1 MHGGIIAVKLTSA
14 RREKMFDQ
22 ATRFIK
28 QLTEAG
34 VALLALAIVAQIIF
48 GQAVPFIGG
57 DVIGNITAI
66 VGTLG
71 AQGLVGLAAVG
82 VIYAIFTRQ
91 TA

>member
-1 MHGGIIAVKLTSA
+1 
-14 RREKMFDQ
+14 MFDQ
-22 ATRFIK
+22 ATAFIK
-28 QLTEAG
+28 KLTEAG

-82 VIYAIFTRQ
+82 VIYAIFNRT
-91 TA
+91 T

>member
-1 MHGGIIAVKLTSA
+1 MWEQVVGW
-14 RREKMFDQ
+14 
-22 ATRFIK
+22 IK
-28 QLTEAG
+28 KLTEAG

-48 GQAVPFIGG
+48 GQAVPFVGG

-82 VIYAIFTRQ
+82 VIYAIFNRT
-91 TA
+91 T